1 MTPAKSLSKRVL
13 KLATELAFDY
23 LAIAKE
29 VAREGVEVISFGI
42 GQPDFDTPDHIKEE
56 AIKALK
62 EGFTKY
68 VAPPGIPEL
77 REAIAEYVSE
87 FTGADVKPDE
97 VIVLPG
103 TKPGIYFS
111 MMAYVEPGDE
121 VIVPDPGFPVYESVV
136 RYAGG
141 KPVFVP
147 LREENAFRMT
157 PEAVQEAVTERT
169 KMIILN
175 SPNNPT
181 GGMNSEADVKGVL
194 EIAKRRG
201 ITVVSDEIYDHYVYE
216 GEHTSVLVDP
226 DWRDFVL
233 YLNGF
238 SKTYSMTG
246 WRLGYLI
253 ARKEVIDR
261 LEILA
266 VNTYSCTS
274 SFVQKAGVAALKGPQ
289 NFFKQ
294 VLEDYRRRRDFIHE
308 ELNKIPGVKA
318 KKPAGAFYIFPNV
331 KQILKQTGL
340 STKEF
345 TIKILKET
353 GVVTLPGSPAF
364 PLKAGEGYLRVS
376 YALPIRTTKR
386 GLEKFREGIEKLTET

>member
-1 MTPAKSLSKRVL
+1 MTSAKSLSKRIL
-13 KLATELAFDY
+13 KLAPELAFNY
-23 LAIAKE
+23 LAMAKE
-29 VAREGVEVISFGI
+29 VAKKGIEVVSFGI

-56 AIKALK
+56 AIKALR
-62 EGFTKY
+62 EDFTKY

-87 FTGADVKPDE
+87 FTESDVKPEE

-103 TKPGIYFS
+103 TKLGIYCS
-111 MMAYVEPGDE
+111 VMAYVDPGDE

-141 KPVFVP
+141 KPLFVP

-157 PEAVQEAVTERT
+157 PEDVQEVVTDRT
-169 KMIILN
+169 KMMILN

-181 GGMNSEADVKGVL
+181 GGMNTKADVKGIL

-201 ITVVSDEIYDHYVYE
+201 ITVVSDEVYDHYVYE
-216 GEHTSVLVDP
+216 GEHTSVLIDP
-226 DWRDFVL
+226 DWRDYVL

-253 ARKEVIDR
+253 AREEVIDR

-274 SFVQKAGVAALKGPQ
+274 SFVQKAGVAALEGPQ
-289 NFFKQ
+289 NFFKH
-294 VLEDYRRRRDFIHE
+294 VLEDYRRRRDFIYE
-308 ELNKIPGVKA
+308 GFNTIPGVKA

-331 KQILKQTGL
+331 KQILEQTGL
-340 STKEF
+340 STEDF
-345 TIKILKET
+345 TLKILKET

-376 YALPIRTTKR
+376 YVLPIKTIKR
-386 GLEKFREGIEKLTET
+386 GLEKFREGIENLMEI

>member
-29 VAREGVEVISFGI
+29 VAKKGMEVISFGI
-42 GQPDFDTPDHIKEE
+42 GQPDFDTPDHIREE
-56 AIKALK
+56 AIRALR

-87 FTGADVKPDE
+87 FTRADVKPDE

-111 MMAYVEPGDE
+111 LMAYVDPGDE

-157 PEAVQEAVTERT
+157 PEDVQEVVTDKT
-169 KMIILN
+169 KMMILN

-181 GGMNSEADVKGVL
+181 GGMNIKTDVKGIL

-216 GEHTSVLVDP
+216 GEHTSVLIDP

-261 LEILA
+261 LEIFA

-274 SFVQKAGVAALKGPQ
+274 SFVQKAGIAALKGPQ

-294 VLEDYRRRRDFIHE
+294 ALEDYRRRRDFIYE
-308 ELNKIPGVKA
+308 GLNAISGVKA
-318 KKPAGAFYIFPNV
+318 EKPAGAFYIFPNI

-340 STKEF
+340 STEDF
-345 TIKILKET
+345 TLKILKET

-376 YALPIRTTKR
+376 YVLPIKTMKR
-386 GLEKFREGIEKLTET
+386 GLEKFEEGIEKLTEM